1 MKAKILWFFDN
12 IEEVAGAISLALV
25 VILLFVQVVS
35 RAVFNQSIPVTEELS
50 RFAFLWMVYIACS
63 LAVKTRSH
71 IRVTAQF
78 KPFPVKVQNLFIM
91 LGDFIWVIFNCVVV
105 WYGIQLFINMT
116 NFPLIS
122 PVLDWSV
129 KWIFV
134 IIPITFALQIFR
146 IFQGY
151 YYWIKA
157 GAITPLIPAEVD
169 EGGG

>member
-1 MKAKILWFFDN
+1 M
-12 IEEVAGAISLALV
+12 GAIALALV
-25 VILLFVQVVS
+25 VILLFAQVVS

-50 RFAFLWMVYIACS
+50 RFAFLWMVYIATS

-91 LGDFIWVIFNCVVV
+91 LGDAIWIVFNCVVV
-105 WYGIQLFINMT
+105 WYGIQLFISMT
-116 NFPLIS
+116 QFPLIS

-129 KWIFV
+129 KWVFI
-134 IIPITFALQIFR
+134 IIPITFALQIIR

-151 YYWIKA
+151 YLWFKD
-157 GAITPLIPAEVD
+157 GATTPLIPAE
-169 EGGG
+169 GGD